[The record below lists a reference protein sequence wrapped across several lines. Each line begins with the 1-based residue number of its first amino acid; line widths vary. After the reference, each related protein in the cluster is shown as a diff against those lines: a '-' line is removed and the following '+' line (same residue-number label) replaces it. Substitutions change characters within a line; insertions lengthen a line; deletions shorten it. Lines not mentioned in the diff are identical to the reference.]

1 MTTTYRL
8 WPNTPSP
15 SVAAPK
21 ANDVT
26 FGTEFILSSSGQGLY
41 GIWFYSAPGVAVLP
55 SACVIWGVVS
65 QAKVAGT
72 ENLSPTWS
80 GAAGSGWVKCT
91 YNGDVALLINT
102 RYRVAV
108 YHDASALWRT
118 NSAAYWTTGDGA
130 SGITNGPISAFSNAT
145 ATVGQ
150 AVTGVGYVFPNTGA
164 SGQNFWVDAEVGD
177 LFVAIPGSTTG
188 SNAGINTLGTVL
200 TSSSVLPGVSATTVS
215 VGSTASTAT
224 ATHSVAASVTV
235 GNAV

>member
-1 MTTTYRL
+1 MTTYRL
-8 WPNTPSP
+8 WPNTPNP

-26 FGTEFILSSSGQGLY
+26 FATEFVVSSTQGLY

-55 SACVIWGVVS
+55 SACVVWGVVS

-80 GAAGSGWVKCT
+80 GAAGSGWVSCT
-91 YNGDVALLINT
+91 YAGDIALIADT

-130 SGITNGPISAFSNAT
+130 SGITNGPISAFNNAT

-150 AVTGVGYVFPNTGA
+150 SVTGVGYVFPNTGA

-177 LFVAIPGSTTG
+177 LVLPVPGSTTI
-188 SNAGINTLGTVL
+188 SDTAANTVGIVNV
-200 TSSSVLPGVSATTVS
+200 SSSVLPGVSTTTVS
-215 VGSTASTAT
+215 VGNTASTAT
-224 ATHSVAASVTV
+224 ATNSAAASVTV
-235 GNAV
+235 GNAS

>member
-26 FGTEFILSSSGQGLY
+26 FGTEFVLSSNQGLY
-41 GIWFYSAPGVAVLP
+41 GIWFYSTPGVTVLP

-65 QAKVAGT
+65 QAKVTGT

-80 GAAGSGWVKCT
+80 GAAGSGWVQCAYT
-91 YNGDVALLINT
+91 GEVVLTAST
-102 RYRVAV
+102 RYRVSV

-118 NSAAYWTTGDGA
+118 NTAGYWTTGDGG

-177 LFVAIPGSTTG
+177 AVVQTPGSASVSNTGTSTSVGNAAAGVSGGNAGSDRATTTG
-188 SNAGINTLGTVL
+188 
-200 TSSSVLPGVSATTVS
+200 
-215 VGSTASTAT
+215 TAATAT
-224 ATHSVAASVTV
+224 AGNSAAASVTV
-235 GNAV
+235 GNDT

>member
-1 MTTTYRL
+1 MTTYRL
-8 WPNTPSP
+8 WPSTPSP

-26 FGTEFILSSSGQGLY
+26 FATEFTVSSDQGLY
-41 GIWFYSAPGVAVLP
+41 GIWFYSAPGVLVLP

-72 ENLSPTWS
+72 ENLAPTWS
-80 GAAGSGWVKCT
+80 GIAGSGWVQCT
-91 YNGDVALLINT
+91 YTGEVTLQANT
-102 RYRVAV
+102 RYRVSV

-118 NSAAYWTTGDGA
+118 NTAGYWTTGTGA

-150 AVTGVGYVFPNTGA
+150 GVTGVGYVFPNTGA
-164 SGQNFWVDAEVGD
+164 AGQNFWVDAEVGD
-177 LFVAIPGSTTG
+177 PIIPAPGSTTT
-188 SNAGINTLGTVL
+188 SNAEVNAVGTVS
-200 TSSSVLPGVSATTVS
+200 TSSSVLAGVTATNVS
-215 VGSTASTAT
+215 VGSTASTVT
-224 ATHSVAASVTV
+224 ATNSVAASVTV